1 MNQHGFLKKG
11 RKKAFPVEG
20 IEYAKTWRFEGESA
34 SHCHSRDHSLLFADP
49 AGPGL

>member
-34 SHCHSRDHSLLFADP
+34 SLLFADP